1 MTFDF
6 AVKRQAKLLKLQS
19 QNGIH
24 LSSIGAT
31 SVVIEKENGDADV
44 KAPEQL
50 EFCRVLSGKR
60 LFGCNCNNSHISG
73 FN

>member
-24 LSSIGAT
+24 LSSIGAIA
-31 SVVIEKENGDADV
+31 VVIEKENGDADV
-44 KAPEQL
+44 KAPEQ
-50 EFCRVLSGKR
+50 
-60 LFGCNCNNSHISG
+60 
-73 FN
+73 

>member
-6 AVKRQAKLLKLQS
+6 AVKRQSKLLKLQS

-31 SVVIEKENGDADV
+31 SVVNEKENGDADV
-44 KAPEQL
+44 KTPEQ
-50 EFCRVLSGKR
+50 
-60 LFGCNCNNSHISG
+60 
-73 FN
+73 